1 MKRKYI
7 KPTTSVVRVET
18 QNNYC
23 AATSWSVRD
32 ASGAIQSDADRGYV
46 LTDEEESASTSIL
59 GTATPGSP
67 RGIRPSETTTYE
79 T

>member
-23 AATSWSVRD
+23 NTVFTWSVRD
-32 ASGAIQSDADRGYV
+32 ASGAIQSDADKGYV
-46 LTDEEESASTSIL
+46 LTDEDENARAYDPWNSDTW
-59 GTATPGSP
+59 
-67 RGIRPSETTTYE
+67 
-79 T
+79 

>member
-23 AATSWSVRD
+23 TVSTWSVRD
-32 ASGAIQSDADRGYV
+32 ASGAIQSDADKGYV
-46 LTDEEESASTSIL
+46 LTDEDENARAYDPWNSDTW
-59 GTATPGSP
+59 
-67 RGIRPSETTTYE
+67 
-79 T
+79 

>member
-7 KPTTSVVRVET
+7 KPTTSLVRMET

-32 ASGAIQSDADRGYV
+32 ASGAVQSAADRGYV
-46 LTDEEESASTSIL
+46 LTDEDESVNEYNPWDSKN
-59 GTATPGSP
+59 
-67 RGIRPSETTTYE
+67 
-79 T
+79 

>member
-7 KPTTSVVRVET
+7 KPTTSLVRVVT

-32 ASGAIQSDADRGYV
+32 VSGAIQSDADRGYV
-46 LTDEEESASTSIL
+46 LTDEEESASTYDPWNSDKW
-59 GTATPGSP
+59 
-67 RGIRPSETTTYE
+67 
-79 T
+79 

>member
-7 KPTTSVVRVET
+7 KPTTTVVRMEA

-23 AATSWSVRD
+23 QANSWSVRD

-46 LTDEEESASTSIL
+46 LTDEDESVN
-59 GTATPGSP
+59 
-67 RGIRPSETTTYE
+67 TYDPWNSKIW
-79 T
+79 

>member
-7 KPTTSVVRVET
+7 KPTTTVVRMEA

-23 AATSWSVRD
+23 QATSLSVRD

-46 LTDEEESASTSIL
+46 LTDEDESVSTYDPWNSD
-59 GTATPGSP
+59 TW
-67 RGIRPSETTTYE
+67 
-79 T
+79 

>member
-23 AATSWSVRD
+23 NTASKWSVRD
-32 ASGAIQSDADRGYV
+32 ASGAIQSNADKGYV
-46 LTDEEESASTSIL
+46 LTDEDESERAYDPWNSDTW
-59 GTATPGSP
+59 
-67 RGIRPSETTTYE
+67 
-79 T
+79 

>member
-7 KPTTSVVRVET
+7 KPTTTVVRVET

-23 AATSWSVRD
+23 AGTSWSVRD

-46 LTDEEESASTSIL
+46 LTDEDESVN
-59 GTATPGSP
+59 
-67 RGIRPSETTTYE
+67 TYDPWNSKNW
-79 T
+79 

>member
-23 AATSWSVRD
+23 NTASTWSVRD
-32 ASGAIQSDADRGYV
+32 ASGAIQSNADKGYV
-46 LTDEEESASTSIL
+46 LTDEDESERAYGPWNSDTW
-59 GTATPGSP
+59 
-67 RGIRPSETTTYE
+67 
-79 T
+79 

>member
-7 KPTTSVVRVET
+7 KPTTTVVRMEA

-23 AATSWSVRD
+23 QATSWSVRD

-46 LTDEEESASTSIL
+46 LTDEDEKVSTYDPWNSD
-59 GTATPGSP
+59 TW
-67 RGIRPSETTTYE
+67 
-79 T
+79 

>member
-23 AATSWSVRD
+23 NAASTWSVRD
-32 ASGAIQSDADRGYV
+32 ASGAIQSDADKGYV
-46 LTDEEESASTSIL
+46 LTDEEESASTYDPWNSDKW
-59 GTATPGSP
+59 
-67 RGIRPSETTTYE
+67 
-79 T
+79 

>member
-32 ASGAIQSDADRGYV
+32 ASGEVQSAADRDYV
-46 LTDEEESASTSIL
+46 FTDEDESVSTYDPWNSD
-59 GTATPGSP
+59 PW
-67 RGIRPSETTTYE
+67 
-79 T
+79 

>member
-23 AATSWSVRD
+23 MANSWSVRD
-32 ASGAIQSDADRGYV
+32 ASGEVQSDADRGYV
-46 LTDEEESASTSIL
+46 LTDEDESVSTYDPWNSDIW
-59 GTATPGSP
+59 
-67 RGIRPSETTTYE
+67 
-79 T
+79 

>member
-23 AATSWSVRD
+23 HATSWAAHD
-32 ASGAIQSDADRGYV
+32 ASGAVQSAADRGYV
-46 LTDEEESASTSIL
+46 LTDEEESASTYDPWNSD
-59 GTATPGSP
+59 TW
-67 RGIRPSETTTYE
+67 
-79 T
+79 

>member
-7 KPTTSVVRVET
+7 KPTTSLVRVET

-23 AATSWSVRD
+23 AATSWSGRD

-46 LTDEEESASTSIL
+46 LTDEDESVNKYDPWNSDNW
-59 GTATPGSP
+59 
-67 RGIRPSETTTYE
+67 
-79 T
+79 

>member
-7 KPTTSVVRVET
+7 KPTTSLVRVET

-32 ASGAIQSDADRGYV
+32 VSGSIQSDADRGNV
-46 LTDEEESASTSIL
+46 LTDEEESASTYDPWNSDKW
-59 GTATPGSP
+59 
-67 RGIRPSETTTYE
+67 
-79 T
+79 

>member
-7 KPTTSVVRVET
+7 KPTTTVVRMEA

-23 AATSWSVRD
+23 QATSWSARD

-46 LTDEEESASTSIL
+46 LTDEDESVN
-59 GTATPGSP
+59 
-67 RGIRPSETTTYE
+67 TYDPWNSKNW
-79 T
+79 

>member
-7 KPTTSVVRVET
+7 KPTTSVVRMET

-46 LTDEEESASTSIL
+46 LTDEDESASPDDPWNSDNW
-59 GTATPGSP
+59 
-67 RGIRPSETTTYE
+67 
-79 T
+79 

>member
-23 AATSWSVRD
+23 AAMSWSVRD
-32 ASGAIQSDADRGYV
+32 ASGAIQSDADRDYV
-46 LTDEEESASTSIL
+46 LTDEDESVNEYNPWDSKHW
-59 GTATPGSP
+59 
-67 RGIRPSETTTYE
+67 
-79 T
+79 

>member
-7 KPTTSVVRVET
+7 KPTTTVVRMEA

-23 AATSWSVRD
+23 QATSWSVRD

-46 LTDEEESASTSIL
+46 LTDEDESVN
-59 GTATPGSP
+59 
-67 RGIRPSETTTYE
+67 TYDPWNSDNW
-79 T
+79 

>member
-7 KPTTSVVRVET
+7 KPTTSLVRMEA

-23 AATSWSVRD
+23 QATSWSVRD

-46 LTDEEESASTSIL
+46 LTDENESASTYDPWNSDNW
-59 GTATPGSP
+59 
-67 RGIRPSETTTYE
+67 
-79 T
+79 

>member
-23 AATSWSVRD
+23 NTVSTWSVRD
-32 ASGAIQSDADRGYV
+32 ASGAIQSDADCGYV
-46 LTDEEESASTSIL
+46 LTEEDLSADAYNPWDSKNW
-59 GTATPGSP
+59 
-67 RGIRPSETTTYE
+67 
-79 T
+79 

>member
-7 KPTTSVVRVET
+7 KPTTSVVRMEA

-23 AATSWSVRD
+23 QATSWSVRD

-46 LTDEEESASTSIL
+46 LTEEDESVNEYDPWNSDNW
-59 GTATPGSP
+59 
-67 RGIRPSETTTYE
+67 
-79 T
+79 

>member
-7 KPTTSVVRVET
+7 KPTTTVVRMEA

-23 AATSWSVRD
+23 QATSWSVRD

-46 LTDEEESASTSIL
+46 LTDEDESVN
-59 GTATPGSP
+59 
-67 RGIRPSETTTYE
+67 TYDPWNSK
-79 T
+79 TW